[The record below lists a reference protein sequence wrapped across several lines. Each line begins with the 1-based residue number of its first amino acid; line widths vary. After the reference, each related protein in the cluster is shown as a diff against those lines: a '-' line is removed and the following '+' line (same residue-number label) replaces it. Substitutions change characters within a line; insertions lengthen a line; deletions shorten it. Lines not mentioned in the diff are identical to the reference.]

1 MATTVKNLFDKLNGS
16 KWNAGVTFERTNPV
30 PLEKY
35 SVFHT
40 LAEAETYAQSN
51 AVAYPG

>member
-1 MATTVKNLFDKLNGS
+1 MATTVENLFDKLNGS

-35 SVFHT
+35 SVFRT
-40 LAEAETYAQSN
+40 LAEAEEYAASN